1 MSIEALV
8 DEIRTL
14 PVEER
19 KRLIMLVLD
28 TLTEPS
34 PSVPA
39 KRSILELAGLGADI
53 WQGIDAQEYVD
64 KMRL

>member
-39 KRSILELAGLGADI
+39 KRSILELAGFGRRYLAGDRCP
-53 WQGIDAQEYVD
+53 GVC
-64 KMRL
+64 R